1 MPSPF
6 ISDGYTRWAT
16 LAAGEMH
23 PTVRFEYRPMP
34 AVDRFQLVERMKRL
48 AGDRHD
54 GIAAVERIVVQ
65 ELSRRIVSWTLV
77 DDDGVPVPIS
87 DDTLLRVE
95 STLLAGLAAIILG
108 LTAGDAEREAADEKN
123 CGAGCGCSSPF
134 PASPRATAVIV
145 NCTSTTNRPAAAS
158 CMRAS
163 RSCGR
168 PARIPR
174 AGCRTSVARKER
186 PKIRT
191 HSVTKTNGPTG
202 STASAGL
209 WVSSRMIPWS
219 AGTRC

>member
-23 PTVRFEYRPMP
+23 PALLFEYRPML
-34 AVDRFQLVERMKRL
+34 AVDRCQLVDRMKRL

-65 ELSRRIVSWTLV
+65 ELSHRLVSWTLV

-87 DDTLLRVE
+87 DDTLLRAD
-95 STLLAGLAAIILG
+95 STILAGLAAIILG
-108 LTAGDAEREAADEKN
+108 LAAGDAEREAADEKN
-123 CGAGCGCSSPF
+123 CGAGCGCSSPL
-134 PASPRATAVIV
+134 PASPRATAAIV

-174 AGCRTSVARKER
+174 AGCRTSVVPKEH

-191 HSVTKTNGPTG
+191 RSAVKTNRPTG
-202 STASAGL
+202 STASPGP
-209 WVSSRMIPWS
+209 WDSSLMILWS